1 MATPTT
7 ATVGGETSMDM
18 VRIVEVQETSTDRLG
33 VDGPETRMDRLG
45 VLGMGET
52 GTRMDIDM
60 ASLEE
65 VLTIATRTMPEAG
78 DTARGL
84 RGGVPGP
91 GRMLVEAGTLPTTG
105 VERDLEPPDRAGTPA
120 ASNHS

>member
-1 MATPTT
+1 
-7 ATVGGETSMDM
+7 MDM

-52 GTRMDIDM
+52 GTRMDTDM

-65 VLTIATRTMPEAG
+65 VPTIATRTRPEEG
-78 DTARGL
+78 DTARGM

-91 GRMLVEAGTLPTTG
+91 ERRGLEPGTLPTTG
-105 VERDLEPPDRAGTPA
+105 MEMDQEPPGRAGTPST
-120 ASNHS
+120 SNPS